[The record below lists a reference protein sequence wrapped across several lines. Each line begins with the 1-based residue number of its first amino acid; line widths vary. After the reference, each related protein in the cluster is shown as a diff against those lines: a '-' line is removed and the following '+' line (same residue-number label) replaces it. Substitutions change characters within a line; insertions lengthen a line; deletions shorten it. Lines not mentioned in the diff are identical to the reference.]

1 MTTKGLLIAVRL
13 RFGCRGGSGEVI
25 LIAGSDET
33 RFNEKPVLVDKWNF
47 WLRRNLEVLNRSL
60 NLESSPLLTQPVRI
74 SFIFSSEEGCV

>member
-1 MTTKGLLIAVRL
+1 MTTKGLLIAVIL

-74 SFIFSSEEGCV
+74 SFIFSSEEDCV